1 MRADLIK
8 SIVKALPDNELIVT
22 YWFDKEQANDLAEQ
36 HDEALLTDAEWLA
49 IWEKMSKDKQLNQIA
64 DELFDELFWQVI
76 EARKG
81 K

>member
-36 HDEALLTDAEWLA
+36 NDKELLTDAEWLA

-64 DELFDELFWQVI
+64 DELFDELFWQTI
-76 EARKG
+76 NARKG
-81 K
+81 